1 MDRMQPPPYYGSP
14 YQGEM
19 PPSSYPY
26 PTPGE
31 RKEDSEPTATE
42 LSGNYFAVFMEKPD
56 FGKNRKKIIYILEK
70 SRQK

>member
-31 RKEDSEPTATE
+31 RKEGSEPTATP
-42 LSGNYFAVFMEKPD
+42 SFDDNTINFSIKF
-56 FGKNRKKIIYILEK
+56 
-70 SRQK
+70 

>member
-42 LSGNYFAVFMEKPD
+42 LSGFY
-56 FGKNRKKIIYILEK
+56 GKEHWNKGLYILLFHRF
-70 SRQK
+70 SPMA